1 MYSQIDETD
10 TLDVSEIKIFA
21 AQPLWADFLKNNL
34 KDFSVDFTLWWCY
47 LCNFFERRK
56 KKVKVTRGFQ
66 ESPVGNE
73 KL

>member
-1 MYSQIDETD
+1 MLILKLMYSQIDETD

-47 LCNFFERRK
+47 LCNFLKEEK
-56 KKVKVTRGFQ
+56 KK
-66 ESPVGNE
+66 
-73 KL
+73 